1 MGHSLP
7 LFLYFV
13 FSIQL
18 TVNKC
23 SKWTS
28 RVRSNRSTFWAT
40 TTAPTHGD
48 YIVATSVIF
57 LLLLNRQVYLTLQPM
72 VGTKEIDLKICRF
85 FSTILSTLDVKK
97 KNKKS
102 YFQTA
107 RFPDILQYFFVKN
120 FRKNGNY
127 SSSGGG
133 GRFTKPWLLIGMVW
147 GLSSSKRTPTC

>member
-1 MGHSLP
+1 
-7 LFLYFV
+7 
-13 FSIQL
+13 
-18 TVNKC
+18 
-23 SKWTS
+23 
-28 RVRSNRSTFWAT
+28 
-40 TTAPTHGD
+40 
-48 YIVATSVIF
+48 
-57 LLLLNRQVYLTLQPM
+57 M
-72 VGTKEIDLKICRF
+72 VGTKEINLKICRF

-133 GRFTKPWLLIGMVW
+133 GRFTKP
-147 GLSSSKRTPTC
+147 